1 MSSCVE
7 ATCRGLQAAPDEQV
21 RQALAS
27 WLSENRPTAG
37 FRDFISNQAEVRTTP
52 LRKHPLPGLVYPRIG
67 PSYWNLLKTQDF
79 AVAEMALRPGSRQAT
94 STTVGDTATIPIA
107 RCPK

>member
-52 LRKHPLPGLVYPRIG
+52 FKEAPATRISLSENRSIILESFENPGLCCGRNG
-67 PSYWNLLKTQDF
+67 PS
-79 AVAEMALRPGSRQAT
+79 
-94 STTVGDTATIPIA
+94 A
-107 RCPK
+107 R